1 MNKAMSCRV
10 KRGDVS
16 SEDAV
21 ALEMAL
27 DDLRVYWE
35 KAFGVGSFL
44 LGNEQ
49 PECEADLN
57 LLIGTPENLPEIAAL
72 EAGGLI
78 EKLQIPEQGF
88 ALDILERKGKRT
100 AVLRAGDRLGLQY
113 AVYGFA
119 EQFLGVRFVHPLLDL
134 QPETPPLPK
143 ELQLVENHRSRCGF
157 CSTPRTCASAAG
169 VPNGRHPTSA
179 TRSRGAG
186 RTGLVIRSSC

>member
-1 MNKAMSCRV
+1 MNKAMTCRV

-78 EKLQIPEQGF
+78 ERLRIPEQGF

-100 AVLRAGDRLGLQY
+100 AVLRAGDRLGL
-113 AVYGFA
+113 
-119 EQFLGVRFVHPLLDL
+119 
-134 QPETPPLPK
+134 
-143 ELQLVENHRSRCGF
+143 
-157 CSTPRTCASAAG
+157 
-169 VPNGRHPTSA
+169 
-179 TRSRGAG
+179 
-186 RTGLVIRSSC
+186 